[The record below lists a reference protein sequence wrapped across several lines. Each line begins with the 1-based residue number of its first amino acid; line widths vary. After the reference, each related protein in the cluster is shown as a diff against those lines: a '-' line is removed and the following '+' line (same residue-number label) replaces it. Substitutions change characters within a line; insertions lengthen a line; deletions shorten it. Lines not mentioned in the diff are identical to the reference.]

1 MKDAIVLGIIVLI
14 LFLAIRYVVNQ
25 KKKGVKCIG
34 CASADA
40 CSKKDLKQGCG
51 GSCGCND
58 K

>member
-14 LFLAIRYVVNQ
+14 FFLAIRYIVNQ

-40 CSKKDLKQGCG
+40 CAKKDQKQGCE
-51 GSCGCND
+51 GSCNCNS